1 MKNTQETLNYLQ
13 QEFIYNKRNSRYW
26 SSLAI
31 QEEDKRH
38 WKKANQFDAF
48 ASMYSERADSYAHT
62 YAFIKEID
70 WVDAY
75 KELFEAFLN
84 YENERESK

>member
-13 QEFIYNKRNSRYW
+13 QEFISNKRMARYW

-31 QEEDKRH
+31 QEEEMRH
-38 WKKANQFDAF
+38 WKKANQFDDV
-48 ASMYSERADSYAHT
+48 ASMYGERADSCAHT

-75 KELFEAFLN
+75 KELFDAFLN
-84 YENERESK
+84 DENKRESK